1 VSDSY
6 LGAAE
11 GGRPGAP
18 LARRLRACSDQRR
31 LFPHRRPLQLTAYTL
46 VLGGWR
52 VIRRQ
57 AVASVRLTFTDGY
70 RRSQAAGIGGNN
82 ASFAPLPGAV
92 WMIRAAVEGT
102 PTTRAVTRIL
112 ITCPAPPMPCGMA
125 ATRFAG
131 SPTAG
136 DSQATFHIS
145 GHCAVTTRSVQQVA
159 E

>member
-18 LARRLRACSDQRR
+18 LARRLRACIDQRR

-70 RRSQAAGIGGNN
+70 GAARPL
-82 ASFAPLPGAV
+82 AS
-92 WMIRAAVEGT
+92 AA
-102 PTTRAVTRIL
+102 TTRASLR
-112 ITCPAPPMPCGMA
+112 CPGP
-125 ATRFAG
+125 
-131 SPTAG
+131 
-136 DSQATFHIS
+136 S
-145 GHCAVTTRSVQQVA
+145 G
-159 E
+159 

>member
-18 LARRLRACSDQRR
+18 LARRLWALQRSAAAVPAPAPAAADRVHPGPRR
-31 LFPHRRPLQLTAYTL
+31 LARDPE
-46 VLGGWR
+46 
-52 VIRRQ
+52 
-57 AVASVRLTFTDGY
+57 ASRSQRAADLYRWV

-136 DSQATFHIS
+136 
-145 GHCAVTTRSVQQVA
+145 
-159 E
+159 

>member
-1 VSDSY
+1 MSDSY
-6 LGAAE
+6 LGAPKE
-11 GGRPGAP
+11 GDPAHRWPAAFGP
-18 LARRLRACSDQRR
+18 CSDQRR

-102 PTTRAVTRIL
+102 PTTRAVIRIL
-112 ITCPAPPMPCGMA
+112 ITCPAPPMPCGMP

-136 DSQATFHIS
+136 DGQATFHIS